1 MLLLPRSRRIS
12 RRSGTGNDMPLN
24 ARSGFGCAPLGN
36 TPRRSS
42 PTPFIRT
49 PVRTTA
55 FSILP
60 SWSWRNAAGGGSS
73 FRDPGASNV
82 SSLIADCPSTS
93 LRSFFDFDATVR
105 LVLLYEVGRGRLR
118 MGSEG
123 RRCDLYRALPGEQA
137 CRTLCAVIRT
147 SSPRDAVPR
156 RGTIGS
162 KPDPTPG

>member
-55 FSILP
+55 SSILP
-60 SWSWRNAAGGGSS
+60 SWSWRNAAGAGSRLERL
-73 FRDPGASNV
+73 F